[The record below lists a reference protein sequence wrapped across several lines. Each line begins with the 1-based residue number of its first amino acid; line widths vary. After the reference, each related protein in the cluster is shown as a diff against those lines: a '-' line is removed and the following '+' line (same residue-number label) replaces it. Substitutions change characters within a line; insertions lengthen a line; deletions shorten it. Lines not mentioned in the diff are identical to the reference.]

1 MKPAISIAING
12 GNVVVHFK
20 QYSVELK
27 PSAARELAKA
37 IDAMAKQAEVQG

>member
-27 PSAARELAKA
+27 PSEARQLAKA
-37 IDAMAKQAEVQG
+37 IEAMAQQAEAQG